1 MMNIKPKIKIHAG
14 FTTTV
19 GQELEDD
26 CFAFVKGD
34 IVNNIGSLDPNS
46 VYYTAFATLSTDS
59 VVEQKPALKTEKFW
73 GKVNGPDIED
83 VIKTVNKAAIRQLKE
98 CVGEIADA
106 VLDDLSS
113 IHET

>member
-1 MMNIKPKIKIHAG
+1 MMNVKPKIKLHAG

-26 CFAFVKGD
+26 CFPLVEDG
-34 IVNNIGSLDPNS
+34 IVNNVGRLESNS
-46 VYYTAFATLSTDS
+46 VYYTAFATLGTDS
-59 VVEQKPALKTEKFW
+59 CVEQKPALKTEIFW

-83 VIKTVNKAAIRQLKE
+83 VIKMVNWAAIRQLKE
-98 CVGEIADA
+98 CVGEIADE
-106 VLDDLSS
+106 VLADLSS